1 MVVGVGFAFLYFIH
15 EVALPNIIFDD
26 VAIQWAVFFICIFFG
41 FIGYG
46 MLGEQLFYNSLYELK
61 NISPKSIAKNIK
73 FQFEDLI
80 KFTYSSYFLPAKGK
94 SYRSLGVLQYADYL
108 LSIGDESPS
117 ALNIYVQALIQSPQ
131 NTRFKK
137 PLLSILNRGEALNQ
151 HEMDLLLI
159 MFQKE
164 EKRDPVLTSYLA
176 QLFLK
181 AKQWSGQTET
191 VFLSA
196 LNERN
201 KLSEDIVR
209 FVLPIY

>member
-1 MVVGVGFAFLYFIH
+1 MR
-15 EVALPNIIFDD
+15 P
-26 VAIQWAVFFICIFFG
+26 
-41 FIGYG
+41 
-46 MLGEQLFYNSLYELK
+46 LK
-61 NISPKSIAKNIK
+61 LTN
-73 FQFEDLI
+73 
-80 KFTYSSYFLPAKGK
+80 SSYLLPTKGK
-94 SYRSLGVLQYADYL
+94 SYRRLGVLQYADYL

-137 PLLSILNRGEALNQ
+137 PLLSILNRGEELNQ

-164 EKRDPVLTSYLA
+164 ERRDPVLTTYLA
-176 QLFLK
+176 TLFLK
-181 AKQWSGQTET
+181 AKQWSGQTEP

-209 FVLPIY
+209 FVLPIFVIAI